1 MIRFPRLSTPIILAV
16 TLGAGFILWQSFR
29 IKHTPASEA
38 GLVLPRLSA
47 QAAQG
52 KIAFDGNCATCH
64 GVNAAGT
71 GNGPPLVHNI
81 YNPGHHADEA
91 FYRAA
96 AYGVRQ
102 HHWPFGNMPPQ
113 SQMTRQQM
121 DDIILYVRE
130 MQLANGITTQPHSM

>member
-1 MIRFPRLSTPIILAV
+1 MLSCWNAPAVPSAPLPPDRRITMIRFPRLSTPIILAV

-81 YNPGHHADEA
+81 YNPGD
-91 FYRAA
+91 RK
-96 AYGVRQ
+96 
-102 HHWPFGNMPPQ
+102 
-113 SQMTRQQM
+113 STR
-121 DDIILYVRE
+121 L
-130 MQLANGITTQPHSM
+130 NSSH